1 MNHGFFGWIR
11 EGVKQSVLLGVHDAM
26 QAMGSPEEQKN
37 LPKSVSQWMAAQ
49 PLPESSL
56 DAASQLPGPTRKTDR
71 NRLGRSL
78 KDLDLKPPAQP

>member
-37 LPKSVSQWMAAQ
+37 LPKTVSQWMATQ
-49 PLPESSL
+49 PTHESAP
-56 DAASQLPGPTRKTDR
+56 DTANQLPDPARKSDR
-71 NRLGRSL
+71 KRLGRSL
-78 KDLDLKPPAQP
+78 KDLDLKPPAQS

>member
-1 MNHGFFGWIR
+1 
-11 EGVKQSVLLGVHDAM
+11 M

-49 PLPESSL
+49 PLPESSH
-56 DAASQLPGPTRKTDR
+56 DAASQLPGPARKSDR
-71 NRLGRSL
+71 KRLGRSL

>member
-1 MNHGFFGWIR
+1 MNHGLFGWIR

-37 LPKSVSQWMAAQ
+37 LPKTVSQWMAAQ
-49 PLPESSL
+49 PNSALPPDS
-56 DAASQLPGPTRKTDR
+56 ANQLPGPNIKSDRK
-71 NRLGRSL
+71 RLGRSL